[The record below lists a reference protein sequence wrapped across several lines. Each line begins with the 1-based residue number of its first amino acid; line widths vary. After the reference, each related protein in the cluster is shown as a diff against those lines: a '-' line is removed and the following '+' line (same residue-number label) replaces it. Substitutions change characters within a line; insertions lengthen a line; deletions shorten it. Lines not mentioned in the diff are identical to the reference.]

1 MVPSLIVIVIL
12 GFMFML
18 TLMGNFISP
27 RDDLINGRV
36 SGTLSRRGDSMF
48 LSESLVADLGVESV
62 NRDSLSL
69 WAEKSVRASP

>member
-1 MVPSLIVIVIL
+1 MVTSLIVIVIL
-12 GFMFML
+12 EFMFML

>member
-1 MVPSLIVIVIL
+1 MVTSLIVIVIL
-12 GFMFML
+12 EFMFML

-69 WAEKSVRASP
+69 WAEKSVHASP